1 MNQKN
6 LHYFIYTNNNLFYFT
21 INLKLFVYS
30 YKIKKMKT
38 KISLSIVGVFNILM
52 SLFMAFAIKSIAPT
66 MLNTDSQETIRMVEV
81 MHYGLFPAILIVGLI
96 CLLCRNAPLEIA
108 KKILLSYLIGTSILM
123 YMFFV
128 VFANEPLMNF
138 GISMV
143 VPDIVVYLLAIFGYF
158 KAK

>member
-1 MNQKN
+1 
-6 LHYFIYTNNNLFYFT
+6 
-21 INLKLFVYS
+21 
-30 YKIKKMKT
+30 MKT

-52 SLFMAFAIKSIAPT
+52 SLIMAFAIKSIAPT
-66 MLNTDSQETIRMVEV
+66 MLNSDSQEAIRMVEV
-81 MHYGLFPAILIVGLI
+81 MHYGLFPAILIIGLI
-96 CLLCRNAPLEIA
+96 CLLCRNAQLEIA

-143 VPDIVVYLLAIFGYF
+143 IPDIVVYLVAIFGYF

>member
-1 MNQKN
+1 
-6 LHYFIYTNNNLFYFT
+6 
-21 INLKLFVYS
+21 
-30 YKIKKMKT
+30 MKT

-52 SLFMAFAIKSIAPT
+52 SLIMAFAIKSMAPT
-66 MLNTDSQETIRMVEV
+66 MLNSNSQETIRMVEV

-96 CLLCRNAPLEIA
+96 CLLCRNVQLEIA

-128 VFANEPLMNF
+128 VFSNEPLMNF

-143 VPDIVVYLLAIFGYF
+143 IPDIVVYLLAIFGYF

>member
-1 MNQKN
+1 
-6 LHYFIYTNNNLFYFT
+6 
-21 INLKLFVYS
+21 
-30 YKIKKMKT
+30 MKT

-66 MLNTDSQETIRMVEV
+66 MLNSDSQETIRMVEV

-143 VPDIVVYLLAIFGYF
+143 IPDIVVYLVAIFGYF

>member
-1 MNQKN
+1 
-6 LHYFIYTNNNLFYFT
+6 
-21 INLKLFVYS
+21 
-30 YKIKKMKT
+30 MKT

-66 MLNTDSQETIRMVEV
+66 MLNSDSQETIRIVEV

-143 VPDIVVYLLAIFGYF
+143 IPDIVVYLVAIFGYF

>member
-1 MNQKN
+1 
-6 LHYFIYTNNNLFYFT
+6 
-21 INLKLFVYS
+21 
-30 YKIKKMKT
+30 MKT

-52 SLFMAFAIKSIAPT
+52 SLIMAFAIKSIAPT
-66 MLNTDSQETIRMVEV
+66 MLNSDSQETIRMVEV

-143 VPDIVVYLLAIFGYF
+143 IPDIVVYLVAIFGYF

>member
-1 MNQKN
+1 
-6 LHYFIYTNNNLFYFT
+6 
-21 INLKLFVYS
+21 
-30 YKIKKMKT
+30 MKT

-52 SLFMAFAIKSIAPT
+52 SLVMAFAIKSMAPT
-66 MLNTDSQETIRMVEV
+66 MLSSDSQETIRMVEV

-96 CLLCRNAPLEIA
+96 CLLCRNAQLEIA

-143 VPDIVVYLLAIFGYF
+143 IPDILVYLVAIFGYF

>member
-1 MNQKN
+1 
-6 LHYFIYTNNNLFYFT
+6 
-21 INLKLFVYS
+21 
-30 YKIKKMKT
+30 MKT
-38 KISLSIVGVFNILM
+38 KISLSIVGIFNILM
-52 SLFMAFAIKSIAPT
+52 SLVMAFAIKSMAPT
-66 MLNTDSQETIRMVEV
+66 MLNSDSQETIRMVEV
-81 MHYGLFPAILIVGLI
+81 MHYGLFPAVLIVGLI

-143 VPDIVVYLLAIFGYF
+143 VPDIVVYLVAIFGYF

>member
-1 MNQKN
+1 
-6 LHYFIYTNNNLFYFT
+6 
-21 INLKLFVYS
+21 
-30 YKIKKMKT
+30 MKT

-52 SLFMAFAIKSIAPT
+52 SLVMAFAIKSMAPT
-66 MLNTDSQETIRMVEV
+66 MLSSDSQETIRMVEV

-96 CLLCRNAPLEIA
+96 CLLCRNAQLEIA
-108 KKILLSYLIGTSILM
+108 KKILLSYLIGTSVLM

-143 VPDIVVYLLAIFGYF
+143 IPDIVVYLVAIFGYF

>member
-1 MNQKN
+1 
-6 LHYFIYTNNNLFYFT
+6 
-21 INLKLFVYS
+21 
-30 YKIKKMKT
+30 MKT

-52 SLFMAFAIKSIAPT
+52 SLIMAFAIKSIAPT
-66 MLNTDSQETIRMVEV
+66 MLNSDSQETIRMVEV

-143 VPDIVVYLLAIFGYF
+143 IPDILVYLVAIFGYF

>member
-1 MNQKN
+1 
-6 LHYFIYTNNNLFYFT
+6 
-21 INLKLFVYS
+21 
-30 YKIKKMKT
+30 MKT

-52 SLFMAFAIKSIAPT
+52 SLIMAFAIKSMAPT
-66 MLNTDSQETIRMVEV
+66 MLNSNSQETIRMVEV

-143 VPDIVVYLLAIFGYF
+143 IPDIVVYLVAIFGYF

>member
-1 MNQKN
+1 
-6 LHYFIYTNNNLFYFT
+6 
-21 INLKLFVYS
+21 
-30 YKIKKMKT
+30 MKT

-52 SLFMAFAIKSIAPT
+52 SLIMAFAIKSMAPT
-66 MLNTDSQETIRMVEV
+66 MLNSDSQEAIRMVEV

-96 CLLCRNAPLEIA
+96 CLLCRNAQLEIA

-143 VPDIVVYLLAIFGYF
+143 IPDIVVYLVAVFGYF

>member
-1 MNQKN
+1 
-6 LHYFIYTNNNLFYFT
+6 
-21 INLKLFVYS
+21 
-30 YKIKKMKT
+30 MKT
-38 KISLSIVGVFNILM
+38 KISLSIVGIFNILM
-52 SLFMAFAIKSIAPT
+52 SLIMAFAIKSIAPT
-66 MLNTDSQETIRMVEV
+66 MLNSDSQETIRMVEV

-96 CLLCRNAPLEIA
+96 CLLCRNAQLEIA

-143 VPDIVVYLLAIFGYF
+143 IPDIVVYLLAIFGYF

>member
-1 MNQKN
+1 
-6 LHYFIYTNNNLFYFT
+6 
-21 INLKLFVYS
+21 
-30 YKIKKMKT
+30 MKT

-52 SLFMAFAIKSIAPT
+52 SLIMAFAIKSIAPT
-66 MLNTDSQETIRMVEV
+66 MLNSDSQETIRMVEV

-143 VPDIVVYLLAIFGYF
+143 IPDIVVYLLAIFGYF